1 MTDLLIENLAEIATP
16 LGTTPRRG
24 AEQAAVA
31 RLRAGSAG
39 SDASNASD
47 ASGVE
52 ILCRDGRLAFVGSRS
67 ERERLWGELPG
78 VPRLDGRRGD
88 GGAGFRRWPHPSAL
102 GRFAR
107 GRVRPAARRTF
118 VPGDRRRRRRHPSD
132 GARDARGGRPGARSS
147 SPSAACGWMLSCG
160 TTTAEAKS
168 GYGLSLGAELKQLEA
183 IRAAAA
189 AQPVELVPTLLAA
202 HEVPEEYRDRRD
214 AYLDLVCEEIVPAA
228 AERGLARFCD
238 VFCEKGVFS
247 AAESRRVL
255 EAGRRHGLLPR
266 LHADEFVDSGG
277 ALLAAELGALSA
289 DHLMAVSPA
298 GIEALAA
305 AGVTALLLPGTSFFL
320 AKRIYAPARRLIA
333 AGVPVALG
341 TDCNPGSSYT
351 ESLPTIAQ
359 LAVFELGLSIEE
371 ALTAVTLNPACSAG
385 ARQRDRLARGGQ
397 ARRRRA
403 CSMPRICSI
412 LPIITESTRSAA
424 SSRRGGRSIA
434 PAISPP
440 RAGRKHH
447 PTRGSSHES
456 VASCTCRCCRNR
468 PSRSAARRSRL
479 RRRLE
484 TRRRGAGME
493 EEPFGSRIPGDPGR
507 RGQPRPRPE

>member
-16 LGTTPRRG
+16 RGTTPRRG

-31 RLRAGSAG
+31 RLRAGSNG
-39 SDASNASD
+39 SDG
-47 ASGVE
+47 SGVE

-78 VPRLDGRRGD
+78 TARLDGRRMT
-88 GGAGFRRWPHPSAL
+88 A
-102 GRFAR
+102 
-107 GRVRPAARRTF
+107 
-118 VPGDRRRRRRHPSD
+118 VPGFVD
-132 GARDARGGRPGARSS
+132 GHTHLPWAGSREDEFVQRLGGRSYQEI
-147 SPSAACGWMLSCG
+147 AAAGGGILSTVRATRAAEAPELVELALDRLRWMLSCG

-168 GYGLSLGAELKQLEA
+168 GYGLSLGEELKQLEA
-183 IRAAAA
+183 IRAAGA

-202 HEVPEEYRDRRD
+202 HEVPADYRDRRD

-277 ALLAAELGALSA
+277 AQLAAELGALSA

-351 ESLPTIAQ
+351 ESLPTIVQ
-359 LAVFELGLSIEE
+359 LAVFELGMTIEE
-371 ALTAVTLNPACSAG
+371 ALTAVTLNPACSLGLGREIGSLEAG
-385 ARQRDRLARGGQ
+385 KRADIVLLEAPNLLHLAYHYGVNPVRSVIKAG
-397 ARRRRA
+397 REVYRA
-403 CSMPRICSI
+403 GN
-412 LPIITESTRSAA
+412 LAAATSAT
-424 SSRRGGRSIA
+424 SRSIQG
-434 PAISPP
+434 IQS
-440 RAGRKHH
+440 
-447 PTRGSSHES
+447 
-456 VASCTCRCCRNR
+456 
-468 PSRSAARRSRL
+468 
-479 RRRLE
+479 
-484 TRRRGAGME
+484 
-493 EEPFGSRIPGDPGR
+493 
-507 RGQPRPRPE
+507 

>member
-16 LGTTPRRG
+16 IGTTPRRG
-24 AEQAAVA
+24 AEQRAVL
-31 RLRAGSAG
+31 RLRAGSGSSAG
-39 SDASNASD
+39 SAGSAGAAGSTAPD

-52 ILCRDGRLAFVGSRS
+52 ILCRAGRLAFVGSRS

-78 VPRLDGRRGD
+78 TARLDGRRMT
-88 GGAGFRRWPHPSAL
+88 A
-102 GRFAR
+102 
-107 GRVRPAARRTF
+107 
-118 VPGDRRRRRRHPSD
+118 VPGFVD
-132 GARDARGGRPGARSS
+132 GHTHLPWAGSREDEFVQRLGGRSYQEI
-147 SPSAACGWMLSCG
+147 AAAGGGILSTVRATRAAEAPELVELALDRLRWMLSCG

-168 GYGLSLGAELKQLEA
+168 GYGLSLGEELKQLEA
-183 IRAAAA
+183 IRAAGA

-202 HEVPEEYRDRRD
+202 HEVPADYRDRRD

-277 ALLAAELGALSA
+277 AQLAAELGALSA

-351 ESLPTIAQ
+351 ESLPTIVQ
-359 LAVFELGLSIEE
+359 LAVFELGMTIEE
-371 ALTAVTLNPACSAG
+371 ALTAVTLNPACSLGLGREIGSLEAG
-385 ARQRDRLARGGQ
+385 KRADIVLLEAPNLLHLAYHYGVNPVRSVIKAG
-397 ARRRRA
+397 REVYRA
-403 CSMPRICSI
+403 GN
-412 LPIITESTRSAA
+412 LAAATSAT
-424 SSRRGGRSIA
+424 SRSIQG
-434 PAISPP
+434 IQS
-440 RAGRKHH
+440 
-447 PTRGSSHES
+447 
-456 VASCTCRCCRNR
+456 
-468 PSRSAARRSRL
+468 
-479 RRRLE
+479 
-484 TRRRGAGME
+484 
-493 EEPFGSRIPGDPGR
+493 
-507 RGQPRPRPE
+507 